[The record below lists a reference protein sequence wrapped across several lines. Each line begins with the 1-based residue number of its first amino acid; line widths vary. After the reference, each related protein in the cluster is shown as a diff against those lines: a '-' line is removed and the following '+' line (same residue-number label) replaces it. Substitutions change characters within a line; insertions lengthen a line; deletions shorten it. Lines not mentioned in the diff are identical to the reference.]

1 MKKTLFDRLTALALV
16 LVLAVAM
23 AMPASAAYDMPI
35 ETSMA
40 DETVYLVNLD
50 DGTVLLD
57 QNSAEPRYVA
67 SLTKMMTALLVLE
80 SGEDLEKTITVPDSL
95 TQEFKDI
102 QNANGSDM
110 RLVIGEEVRLI
121 DLMYGLLVS
130 SANDAASVL
139 ADYFGSGS
147 ISAFVDQ
154 MNQKAAALGC
164 TQTKFSCPHGLY
176 DQGNVSTAQ
185 DLVKIATA
193 CWKNPKYME
202 IANTTKYTV
211 PANNKHDQPRDLET
225 TNLMMVPDGEYY
237 REGIS
242 GVKTGFTTLAGR
254 CYVTTA
260 SHEGHNYMLAIL
272 GSKKEKKNERFYI
285 YPEANAIF
293 DWAFARYS
301 DRTLLSKG
309 EKVGEVALRGC
320 DESKVVTLHADTEL
334 VKNAYDDA
342 SLTVEIEAPEE
353 LKAPIKEGEA
363 LGTAIVKLDGSEVG
377 RVSLIADKKYESA
390 LLKGSLSAIA
400 LVPAVL
406 VVVAALGY
414 LTAQLSHSQVNFAA
428 LFRKRRPQAR
438 GRRRAT
444 SHR

>member
-1 MKKTLFDRLTALALV
+1 MKKTLFNRLTALALV
-16 LVLAVAM
+16 LVLVVAM
-23 AMPASAAYDMPI
+23 AVPASAAYDMPI
-35 ETSMA
+35 TTSME
-40 DETVYLVNLD
+40 DESVYMVNLD

-57 QNSAEPRYVA
+57 QNSSETRYVA

-80 SGEDLEKTITVPDSL
+80 SGEDLEKTITVPESL

-110 RLVIGEEVRLI
+110 RLIVGEEIRLI
-121 DLMYGLLVS
+121 DLMYGLLVA

-139 ADYFGSGS
+139 ADYFGNGS
-147 ISAFVDQ
+147 IPAFVDQ

-164 TQTKFSCPHGLY
+164 ANTQFGCPHGLY

-185 DLVKIATA
+185 DIVKIATA
-193 CWKNPKYME
+193 CWQNEKYME
-202 IANTTKYTV
+202 IANTVKYTV
-211 PANNKHDQPRDLET
+211 PANNKHDQPRDLKA
-225 TNLMMVPDGEYY
+225 TNLMLLPDGDYY

-254 CYVTTA
+254 CFVTTS

-272 GSKKEKKNERFYI
+272 GAKKEKKNEPFYI
-285 YPEANAIF
+285 YPEVNSIF

-301 DRTLLSKG
+301 DRTLLTKG

-320 DESKVVTLHADTEL
+320 DESEVVTLHANTDL
-334 VKNAYDDA
+334 VQHAYDDA
-342 SLTVEIEAPEE
+342 SLTVDIEAPEE
-353 LKAPIKEGEA
+353 FKAPIKEGES

-377 RVSLIADKKYESA
+377 RVPLVADKKYESA
-390 LLKGSLSAIA
+390 LLKGSMRALL

-406 VVVAALGY
+406 VVVVALGY
-414 LTAQLSHSQVNFAA
+414 LTAQLSHSRVNFAV
-428 LFRKRRPQAR
+428 LFRKHRPQAR
-438 GRRRAT
+438 GRRRTAV
-444 SHR
+444 HK